1 MRPIEVHSVS
11 MSFAPMV
18 ARLNSDGSVFFGP
31 LAFGSTCQNARFPTA
46 AMVGISQSPSPSS
59 TSAGLPR
66 AAPSVRA
73 VYMRQT
79 PSRMSASAQM
89 RPEDVARTS

>member
-31 LAFGSTCQNARFPTA
+31 LAFGNTCQNARFPTA

-59 TSAGLPR
+59 TSAGIAQSR
-66 AAPSVRA
+66 TIGTRGVYAPDA
-73 VYMRQT
+73 V
-79 PSRMSASAQM
+79 
-89 RPEDVARTS
+89 EDVRLGPDETRGCARTS